1 MTRSKFAGG
10 GRLGSKLLSCALTI
24 ALAATM
30 CVWPAATSATQ
41 AYADDA
47 GAKSINIGTSCITVP
62 ENGWNATD
70 GNYLYYGSF
79 NDAPVKYRVLA
90 SDDGE
95 MLLDSD
101 KILSAMPFTD
111 SEEDTANKYPS
122 SDLYSYLKDGKLPY
136 VASGTPTSTSL
147 FSDKELGAVSDTA
160 VDAAEAYTAGVI
172 PYVDYAAN
180 AGKAFL
186 LSAKEASSL
195 YETNDARVKS
205 GEGDFWWLRSA
216 VDPTEL
222 AGYVGVISETGSF
235 YLGLPNAFLRTGVA
249 PASYLSTENVLFTT
263 AKGFDK
269 TKALSAVSST
279 TSKEWKVTL
288 EDEDLSVSVSP
299 ATEDENVITVP
310 YTVQGDAATQ
320 VSVLIASGDIDD
332 EDTEILYYGKLGD
345 ATATSGTFTL
355 PTNLPTGYKI
365 YAFAEDVNATTSVT
379 DGWGYTDYASK
390 PVEVTVLE
398 NYMVTFDSNGGSAVV
413 NPTVK
418 VVEGKTVAKPTPDP
432 TKEGFT
438 FKYWALNGEEFDFE
452 TPINQSITLE
462 AVWESLTRLAGD
474 NADET
479 AVAISKES
487 FESSEYAVI
496 ARMDDFADALGASG
510 LAGTLDCPILLTG
523 RNKLSEAT
531 AAELSRLGVST
542 VYIIGGTAALSTQID
557 KDIAALDIDS
567 VYRVWGEESW
577 DTSLACAE
585 AIKEL
590 GGNERGDVIVAMSS
604 NFQDALS
611 MSSFAYKYQVPLIL
625 ENNAYGTTGE
635 LTNDAQAFIETNATG
650 TVWVPGGFGAV
661 APETVEGVFD
671 DATIVR
677 LYGNDGYDTSNQI
690 ATYMTQKGLLS
701 ASTVVIASGA
711 QKAHG
716 VDALA
721 GAALAGVQGG
731 VVLLANANSSLE
743 AINLTTIDAGEDSE
757 GYESYLTA
765 NADDVI
771 TAYMLGGTVV
781 SPESLFAK
789 VEKLLGLE

>member
-1 MTRSKFAGG
+1 MTRSKFAG

-41 AYADDA
+41 AYAADTS
-47 GAKSINIGTSCITVP
+47 AKSINIGTSCITVP

-70 GNYLYYGSF
+70 GSYLYYGSY

-101 KILSAMPFTD
+101 EILWEGKFRANYTLDD
-111 SEEDTANKYPS
+111 SQKYAAS
-122 SDLYSYLKDGKLPY
+122 EIRAYLKDGKD
-136 VASGTPTSTSL
+136 VDEESL
-147 FSDKELGAVSDTA
+147 FSSKELAQIIPTSLTEKTNYQPQDWSRTDYFFD
-160 VDAAEAYTAGVI
+160 DASEGNI
-172 PYVDYAAN
+172 S
-180 AGKAFL
+180 FL
-186 LSAKEASSL
+186 LSVDEADKLYADNAARQKYDSL
-195 YETNDARVKS
+195 QRVNYM
-205 GEGDFWWLRSA
+205 WWLRSA
-216 VDPTEL
+216 NNAGTHVTAFAYGAFGYETTEQP
-222 AGYVGVISETGSF
+222 F
-235 YLGLPNAFLRTGVA
+235 GVA

-320 VSVLIASGDIDD
+320 VSVLIASGDIDA

-365 YAFAEDVNATTSVT
+365 YALAEDVNATTSVT

-398 NYMVTFDSNGGSAVV
+398 NYMVTFDSNGGSPVV

-531 AAELSRLGVST
+531 AAELSRLGVTT

-721 GAALAGVQGG
+721 GAALAGVQGS